1 MRHPKTAASFGTE
14 TRLEGMAET
23 RGFQSLG
30 VWVQG
35 WCLALCFAARPS
47 ADIG

>member
-30 VWVQG
+30 VRVQG